1 MFGSDNSIEPVRA
14 VAALMVRPDGSGAM
28 RIFPEPP
35 GREEKPDGLLAHARR
50 ALGKDTAEPTP
61 ASAAAEGKGSL
72 FRRRPTEPEKPDPVA
87 KQHGL
92 YTTEKRGTRRYYSD
106 YQQKEEVMRA
116 DPKRI
121 STKLDDKQTVSA
133 MLDLAQS
140 RGWDTV
146 RLKGSKDFQREAWVQ
161 SQVRGIAAEGYKPSA
176 TDQQEAARRTA
187 AVAPV
192 QAAPAK
198 AAESTASAGAGA
210 SRYIPKVTNSVTV
223 VASARTGETV
233 PIKAA
238 APAQA
243 ASTKDAPASRQ
254 AEQTKAAAGAVA
266 SRYTLKVTDGA
277 AAAAPTQKAE
287 AAPVKAGEAGPPK
300 RAAATKR
307 AAAAPAQAAST
318 KDAPAAVQASTAS
331 AAPAQVA
338 STKAAPATVQ
348 APTAAA
354 NDGAA
359 ADKAKATP
367 AQRKGVWDA
376 VEATGKQARAADAAT
391 AKVSTK
397 ATAGERSTSAS
408 TA

>member
-14 VAALMVRPDGSGAM
+14 VAAVAVKADGSTATRAM
-28 RIFPEPP
+28 VEPLI
-35 GREEKPDGLLAHARR
+35 REATPDDLASAARR
-50 ALGKDTAEPTP
+50 AVGKATPEPTP
-61 ASAAAEGKGSL
+61 DKAAAEAKGGL
-72 FRRRPTEPEKPDPVA
+72 FRRRQAEPVQPDKVA
-87 KQHGL
+87 QQHGL

-106 YQQKEEVMRA
+106 YQQKQEVMRA

-146 RLKGSKDFQREAWVQ
+146 RLKGTKDFQAEAWVQ

-192 QAAPAK
+192 QASPAK
-198 AAESTASAGAGA
+198 AAESTASAGAA
-210 SRYIPKVTNSVTV
+210 TSRYTLKTTNSVTV
-223 VASARTGETV
+223 AASAKKGETV

-238 APAQA
+238 APARA
-243 ASTKDAPASRQ
+243 ASAK
-254 AEQTKAAAGAVA
+254 
-266 SRYTLKVTDGA
+266 
-277 AAAAPTQKAE
+277 
-287 AAPVKAGEAGPPK
+287 AAPV
-300 RAAATKR
+300 
-307 AAAAPAQAAST
+307 
-318 KDAPAAVQASTAS
+318 AVQASTATP
-331 AAPAQVA
+331 APKQAA
-338 STKAAPATVQ
+338 STKAAPAAVQ

-354 NDGAA
+354 ADGAA
-359 ADKAKATP
+359 AGEVKVIP
-367 AQRKGVWDA
+367 VQRKGVWDA

-391 AKVSTK
+391 AKASAK
-397 ATAGERSTSAS
+397 ASAGERSTSAA